1 VLALIVGAVAA
12 AAATASSG
20 SNHRAS
26 GTPSKYVFGGSF
38 TLTGPAAFLG
48 LFEEAAVRLAV
59 QQFMKGDCIIQSV
72 PPEPCKGGGLL
83 VGGKKYPIVWK
94 AYDDQ
99 SDARKAIDNVTRL
112 IESDHARTVWGPRMN
127 DAVVSAAS
135 ILEPR
140 KIIEI
145 CSICSSPA
153 MTIGRKY
160 GFDITDTGVIEKHAI
175 GEFINEPD
183 AFLKAHGVDPSFLTG
198 RKQTAFIGR
207 DELYTVH
214 GSYGWEDAMKRGSR
228 HFAFNRSKD
237 TILYPFGTTD
247 FSSYVAKLAA
257 IHPQIV
263 LMDAYVVPDMLA
275 LMAEMKKQGLDFESG
290 KIVLLGNDVFA
301 LPFFVDAAM
310 KQGMTLKSPYAW
322 GWQEHQ
328 PNVDPA
334 TRARINKYVKIYN
347 AKFAKTNVGA
357 SSPFDQG
364 TYDAAMWLFFAIEKA
379 GTITDNDKIAA
390 AMKSLHLNGLRYP
403 NEQLFRRP
411 DNHQQTGQ
419 LYDKEFIM
427 GFKNGTTYYT
437 GIHYQKSLFYG
448 PWVYGD
454 KLPKG

>member
-1 VLALIVGAVAA
+1 MKRLHWRRAVVLALIVGAVAA

-263 LMDAYVVPDMLA
+263 LMDAYVVPFLKPMMNSLSYSCPVCWW
-275 LMAEMKKQGLDFESG
+275 LSGRRNNCSLGYRRPFRCSDF
-290 KIVLLGNDVFA
+290 
-301 LPFFVDAAM
+301 
-310 KQGMTLKSPYAW
+310 
-322 GWQEHQ
+322 
-328 PNVDPA
+328 
-334 TRARINKYVKIYN
+334 
-347 AKFAKTNVGA
+347 
-357 SSPFDQG
+357 
-364 TYDAAMWLFFAIEKA
+364 
-379 GTITDNDKIAA
+379 IAA
-390 AMKSLHLNGLRYP
+390 AILSLSVIVPAFSIAKNNHMAASYVPWSNGLEAP
-403 NEQLFRRP
+403 TFVFANFAL
-411 DNHQQTGQ
+411 
-419 LYDKEFIM
+419 
-427 GFKNGTTYYT
+427 
-437 GIHYQKSLFYG
+437 
-448 PWVYGD
+448 
-454 KLPKG
+454 